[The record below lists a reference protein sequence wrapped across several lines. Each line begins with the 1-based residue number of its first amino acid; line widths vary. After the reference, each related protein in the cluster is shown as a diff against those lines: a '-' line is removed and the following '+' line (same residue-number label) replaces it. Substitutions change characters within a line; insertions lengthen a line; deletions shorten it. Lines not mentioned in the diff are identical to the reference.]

1 MRLHEA
7 CVNDDT
13 VQCML
18 SQVQKYALSFLAKMF
33 DHRLLR
39 AKPSEIIWVIIIN
52 YYDYMIIIYGQRN
65 APDIYFN
72 GQRIEA
78 VQSYKYLGN
87 LISTI
92 SSAKGDI
99 LRENYSY

>member
-1 MRLHEA
+1 MI
-7 CVNDDT
+7 VNEVKT
-13 VQCML
+13 KVL
-18 SQVQKYALSFLAKMF
+18 
-33 DHRLLR
+33 
-39 AKPSEIIWVIIIN
+39 
-52 YYDYMIIIYGQRN
+52 IYGQKN

-87 LISTI
+87 IISTI

-99 LRENYSY
+99 CFAKLLLLV